1 MSEAATGLVFS
12 ETAPRDCLNIRGD
25 AGRPGFLDTVS
36 AVAGVALPV
45 QPCSWR
51 AAGHAAA
58 YWLGP
63 DEWLVATQAGAEAD
77 LEGGLRD
84 RLEGSF
90 SIVDTTGNQVWMHL
104 AGPSVRQVLQKSSPY
119 DFHPRNF
126 TPGRCVQTTF
136 AKASA
141 LVAGNA
147 DGSVDLA
154 VRRSYADYLDR
165 WIADAAEEY
174 GFTDETSWGP

>member
-1 MSEAATGLVFS
+1 MPEV
-12 ETAPRDCLNIRGD
+12 TAGVVLGEGPPRGCLNLRGD
-25 AGRPGFLDTVS
+25 PDRPGFLD
-36 AVAGVALPV
+36 AVADVLGARPPV
-45 QPCSWR
+45 QPCTWHQ
-51 AAGHAAA
+51 AGDTAA

-63 DEWLVATQAGAEAD
+63 DDWMVSVLPGTETV
-77 LEGGLRD
+77 LERSLRD

-104 AGPSVRQVLQKSSPY
+104 AGPSALQVLGKSSPY

-141 LVAGNA
+141 LVAAHA

-154 VRRSYADYLDR
+154 VRRSFADYLDR

-174 GFTDETSWGP
+174 GFTDKTCRGP

>member
-1 MSEAATGLVFS
+1 MSEAATGLVLG
-12 ETAPRDCLNIRGD
+12 ETAPRGCLNIRGD
-25 AGRPGFLDTVS
+25 ADRPGFLAAVS

-51 AAGHAAA
+51 AAGHTAA

-77 LEGGLRD
+77 LESGLRD

-90 SIVDTTGNQVWMHL
+90 SIVDTTGNQVWL
-104 AGPSVRQVLQKSSPY
+104 NLSGPSLGQILQKSSPY

-141 LVAGNA
+141 LLAANA

-174 GFTDETSWGP
+174 GFTDETSRGP